1 MGPECEAVAT
11 MPDIIMLALV
21 VICFALA
28 LAYARVCNNLLAPG
42 ADEDVT
48 Q

>member
-1 MGPECEAVAT
+1 
-11 MPDIIMLALV
+11 MPDLIMLALV
-21 VICFALA
+21 VIFFALA
-28 LAYARVCNNLLAPG
+28 LAYARVCNNLLAPA